1 MSIFDHPIQL
11 PMDHQTQCVQS
22 PELSFGRM
30 CAQPAGMELPPVG
43 ADLGLNQIPLSSS
56 MWFVLEAG
64 PRA

>member
-11 PMDHQTQCVQS
+11 LMDHQTQCVRS
-22 PELSFGRM
+22 PEPSFDRM

-43 ADLGLNQIPLSSS
+43 GDSGLNQIPLSST

-64 PRA
+64 PQA